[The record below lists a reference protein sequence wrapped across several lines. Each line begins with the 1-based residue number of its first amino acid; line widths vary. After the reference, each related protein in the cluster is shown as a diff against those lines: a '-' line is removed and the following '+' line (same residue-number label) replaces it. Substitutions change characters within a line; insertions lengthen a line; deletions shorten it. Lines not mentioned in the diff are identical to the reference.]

1 MRKQRKRLLSGK
13 KNLERILIL
22 CLCVDA
28 ANKSCRW
35 QAQSLQQYNTGRSRC
50 KAVIIFRAP
59 HTEGKMLLSLSGH
72 ASEMASA
79 STLSV
84 FMLSTRHA
92 YKGTNTSQLEARV
105 FGCLPQKPTYKTYF
119 IFRGILKKR
128 KRVKLLYA
136 TCRVNVTKI
145 VLEMCVRFLVT
156 ESYAVAKYSG
166 LA

>member
-1 MRKQRKRLLSGK
+1 MYCGKQNNCVPDTRITLANKNFRNHAWKIRRGLSKPWKRLLSRK
-13 KNLERILIL
+13 KNLEGILI
-22 CLCVDA
+22 CVCADA

-92 YKGTNTSQLEARV
+92 YKGTNISQLAARV
-105 FGCLPQKPTYKTYF
+105 FGSLPQNRLTKRTLYF
-119 IFRGILKKR
+119 VVF
-128 KRVKLLYA
+128 
-136 TCRVNVTKI
+136 
-145 VLEMCVRFLVT
+145 
-156 ESYAVAKYSG
+156 
-166 LA
+166 